1 MLDTDSLIALGN
13 CSKRFFRLVDDQ
25 EVWKLLVRRI
35 PKFNLAD
42 IQPCR
47 LAESNLKR
55 LTTLLPNF
63 PSQTTRSLGSGGYTR
78 PEPELEQKEGFDL
91 EVNWQALVT
100 FAGWGS

>member
-13 CSKRFFRLVDDQ
+13 CSKRLFRLVDDQ

-35 PKFNLAD
+35 PKFNLTD

-55 LTTLLPNF
+55 LTTQLSDFAPKLPKSNNQE
-63 PSQTTRSLGSGGYTR
+63 PGIRRIHPTRARARAEGGI
-78 PEPELEQKEGFDL
+78 
-91 EVNWQALVT
+91 
-100 FAGWGS
+100 